1 MSQMCRKIG
10 GKGIMVKLDNVTEEV
25 LNIINNHNFSMKG
38 AFNLRENGTSICH
51 GDSEHVKIKKKTD
64 NPGIDIYIDGN
75 TKGEAVYIPV
85 VVSVS
90 GMKDL
95 VYNDF
100 YIEDGADVKIIAGC
114 GIHNSGCNESRH
126 DGVHTF
132 HVGKNANVRYEEK
145 HYGEG
150 EGTGGRVLNPVT
162 NIFVGENSVFTLDT
176 AQIKGVNSTIRETV
190 VELEK
195 NAKLYVTERLM
206 TEGEDKAES
215 NIEVRLNGEN
225 SSAQI
230 VSRSVGKGH
239 SIQTFHPNAVGNNKC
254 QAHIQCDSI
263 IMDEAEVGSI
273 PEIRARNIDAAIIH
287 EAAIGR
293 INDEQL
299 LKLRTLGLTEEEAEG
314 VIIENFLN

>member
-1 MSQMCRKIG
+1 
-10 GKGIMVKLDNVTEEV
+10 MVKLDNGKENV
-25 LNIINNHNFSMKG
+25 LDVINDHKFEQKG
-38 AFNLRENGTSICH
+38 AYNLRQNGTSICH
-51 GDSEHVKIKKKTD
+51 GDSEHIKIKRKTD
-64 NPGIDIYIDGN
+64 KPGIDIYIDGE

-90 GMKDL
+90 GMTDV

-100 YIEDGADVKIIAGC
+100 YVADGADVSIIAGC

-126 DGVHTF
+126 DGIHTF

-150 EGTGGRVLNPVT
+150 NGTGGKVLNPVT
-162 NIFVGENSVFTLDT
+162 NIYVGENSVFTLDT
-176 AQIKGVNSTIRETV
+176 AQIKGVDSTLRETN
-190 VELEK
+190 VELAK
-195 NAKLYVTERLM
+195 NAKLFVTERLM
-206 TEGEDKAES
+206 TDGKQQAES
-215 NIEVRLNGEN
+215 NIEVQLNGED

-230 VSRSVGKGH
+230 ISRSVGKGE
-239 SIQTFHPNAVGNNKC
+239 SVQTFHPNAIGNSKC

-263 IMDEAEVGSI
+263 IMDHAEVGSI
-273 PEIRARNIDAAIIH
+273 PEIRAKNVDAAIIH

-299 LKLRTLGLTEEEAEG
+299 LKLRTLGLTEEEAEN
-314 VIIENFLN
+314 VIIQNFLN

>member
-1 MSQMCRKIG
+1 
-10 GKGIMVKLDNVTEEV
+10 MVKLDNVTENV
-25 LNIINNHNFSMKG
+25 LDVINDHKFEQKG
-38 AFNLRENGTSICH
+38 AYNLRQNGTSICH
-51 GDSEHVKIKKKTD
+51 GDSEHIKIKRKTD
-64 NPGIDIYIDGN
+64 KPGIDIYIDGE

-90 GMKDL
+90 GMTDV

-100 YIEDGADVKIIAGC
+100 YVADGADVSIIAGC

-126 DGVHTF
+126 DGI

-150 EGTGGRVLNPVT
+150 NGTGGKVLNPVT
-162 NIFVGENSVFTLDT
+162 NIYVGENSVFTLDT
-176 AQIKGVNSTIRETV
+176 AQIKGVDSTLRETN
-190 VELEK
+190 VELAK
-195 NAKLYVTERLM
+195 NAKLFVTERLM
-206 TEGEDKAES
+206 TDGKQQAES
-215 NIEVRLNGEN
+215 NIEVQLNGED

-230 VSRSVGKGH
+230 ISRSVGKGE
-239 SIQTFHPNAVGNNKC
+239 SVQTFHPNAIGNSKC

-263 IMDEAEVGSI
+263 IMDHAEVGSI
-273 PEIRARNIDAAIIH
+273 PEIRAKNVDAAIIH

-299 LKLRTLGLTEEEAEG
+299 LKLRTLGLTEEEAEN
-314 VIIENFLN
+314 VIIQNFLN